1 MGLIQFIDTFDL
13 VDIWREKFPVDRS
26 FTWSNKTGSRQSRI
40 DFWLISKCID
50 FDCVTTNI
58 LTTPLTDHKAIYL
71 NVKLD
76 SFDTNIRSASYW
88 KLNSS
93 LLNSSIVKFE
103 VNKLL
108 SHFWRQACVEKSD
121 CKNWELFK
129 FEISKYFRRYS
140 SVIAKSR
147 RAEEDQVVVKIAS
160 LSQRSP
166 DSLSEEER
174 MELSYKA
181 NLMTYIV

>member
-1 MGLIQFIDTFDL
+1 M
-13 VDIWREKFPVDRS
+13 
-26 FTWSNKTGSRQSRI
+26 
-40 DFWLISKCID
+40 
-50 FDCVTTNI
+50 
-58 LTTPLTDHKAIYL
+58 
-71 NVKLD
+71 
-76 SFDTNIRSASYW
+76 
-88 KLNSS
+88 
-93 LLNSSIVKFE
+93 KFE

-108 SHFWRQACVEKSD
+108 SHFWTQACVEKSY

-174 MELSYKA
+174 MELVELQSKLDDIYSLKAKGAFNRSRNKWLEEGEQNSYNFFKLEKSQSINNTIHKLNIDGIITDDQKIIA
-181 NLMTYIV
+181 NY